1 MSSLVDISLNGEAGY
16 YDPKEDIKPENFVL
30 KSLYPSHIVEVE
42 SRDVDVKQG
51 KHKGTVYNIT
61 VEIAKECSEKTY
73 NNGEKDINGSSY
85 VGRKVKSRGIWRFH
99 QPGDNDSFEANN
111 GGNEGYLLFCEA
123 IGYKTEQTEIV
134 VNDEPRVVN
143 KFPLLNKE
151 DMIGKAVLV
160 YIDSYKWKNR
170 DGEYITSIQ
179 AKEFS
184 KWSDAKNRD
193 IELEELPF

>member
-1 MSSLVDISLNGEAGY
+1 MSSMEDTILNGDAGY

-30 KSLYPSHIVEVE
+30 KQLYPAHIVEIE

-73 NNGEKDINGSSY
+73 SDGEKDINGSSY
-85 VGRKVKSRGIWRFH
+85 VGRKVKSRGVWRFH
-99 QPGDNDSFEANN
+99 QPSETDNFEANN

-151 DMIGKAVLV
+151 DMIGKAVLA

-179 AKEFS
+179 VKEFS